1 MTIQHDPT
9 HQRFS
14 LFVEGQESYITYMVR
29 ADGSWNF
36 NYAFTPPAQ
45 RGQGLARRLVA
56 YTKALCDTQGIR
68 YSASCPYVAYT
79 LERI

>member
-14 LFVEGQESYITYMVR
+14 LFVDGQESYLTYMVR

-36 NYAFTPPAQ
+36 NYSFTPPAQ
-45 RGQGLARRLVA
+45 RG
-56 YTKALCDTQGIR
+56 
-68 YSASCPYVAYT
+68 
-79 LERI
+79 